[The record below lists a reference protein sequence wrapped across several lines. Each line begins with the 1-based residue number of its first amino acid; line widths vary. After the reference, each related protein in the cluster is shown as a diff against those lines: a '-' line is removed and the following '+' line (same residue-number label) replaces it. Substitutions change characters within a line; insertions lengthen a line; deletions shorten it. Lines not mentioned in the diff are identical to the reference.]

1 MSIDGLGISVDF
13 TSITT
18 DGNLDV
24 TVQDPDVT
32 VAATGATFAQDGS
45 GALEFTA
52 SGKSITTVSS
62 IINFNLTGSTAS
74 SGAMTIT
81 LPYDEAAAT
90 AAGFT
95 EESLKVSHYVGGV
108 WVVENNCTVDTV
120 NNNIEC
126 IVDSVE

>member
-1 MSIDGLGISVDF
+1 MSIDGLGISVNF
-13 TSITT
+13 TSVTA

-24 TVQDPDVT
+24 TVQDPAVT
-32 VAATGATFAQDGS
+32 VSNTGATLAEDGS

-62 IINFNLTGSTAS
+62 VIDFDLTGSTAS

-81 LPYDEAAAT
+81 LPYDAAAA
-90 AAGFT
+90 AAGGFH
-95 EESLKVSHYVGGV
+95 EASLKVSHYVGGT
-108 WVVENNCTVDTV
+108 WIVENNCTVDTA
-120 NNNIEC
+120 NDEITC